1 MKSKQINF
9 YFRQDDISEINKYI
23 QEKDLSIYNH
33 YSINSN
39 LQKLDSLL
47 QTKIIEKKE
56 RAKSILDAY
65 LKVRP
70 DMLEF

>member
-1 MKSKQINF
+1 MKSKRINF

-23 QEKDLSIYNH
+23 QEKDFSIYNH